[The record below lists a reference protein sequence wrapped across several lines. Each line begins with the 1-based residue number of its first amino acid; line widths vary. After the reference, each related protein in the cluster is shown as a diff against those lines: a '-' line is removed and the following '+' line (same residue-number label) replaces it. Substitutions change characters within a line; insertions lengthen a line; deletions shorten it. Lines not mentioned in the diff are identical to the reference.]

1 MKRILKLLL
10 VVIVAFLITTG
21 CTKKE
26 ETVTSKEKEVKIIIY
41 DKNKEVIYDETVLTN
56 KELLIDVLKEQDEID
71 LKTEN
76 GQYGEYILSI
86 NDIEQ
91 GDNYYWTYYVN
102 EEYAS
107 VGVSQYKIKNNEK
120 YEFKIEEM

>member
-1 MKRILKLLL
+1 MKRIVKILS
-10 VVIVAFLITTG
+10 VVIAVFLIATG
-21 CTKKE
+21 CTKKD
-26 ETVTSKEKEVKIIIY
+26 ETVKHQEKKVQIIIY
-41 DKNKEVIYDETVLTN
+41 NKNKDIIYDENVSTK
-56 KELLIDVLKEQDEID
+56 KELLIEVLKEQDEID
-71 LKTEN
+71 LKTED

-91 GDNYYWTYYVN
+91 GDNYYWTYYIN

-120 YEFKIEEM
+120 YEFKIEKM

>member
-1 MKRILKLLL
+1 MKRIVKILL
-10 VVIVAFLITTG
+10 VVIAVFLIATG
-21 CTKKE
+21 CTKND
-26 ETVTSKEKEVKIIIY
+26 ETVKHQEKKVQIIIY
-41 DKNKEVIYDETVLTN
+41 NKNKDIIYDENVSTK
-56 KELLIDVLKEQDEID
+56 KELLIEVLKEQDEID
-71 LKTEN
+71 LKTED

-91 GDNYYWTYYVN
+91 GDNYYWTYYIN

-120 YEFKIEEM
+120 YEFKIEKM

>member
-1 MKRILKLLL
+1 MKRILNLLL
-10 VVIVAFLITTG
+10 VFIVAFFIATG
-21 CTKKE
+21 CTKNE
-26 ETVTSKEKEVKIIIY
+26 EITKTKEKEVQIIIY
-41 DKNKEVIYDETVLTN
+41 DKNKETIYDETVLTK

-71 LKTEN
+71 LKTED

-91 GDNYYWTYYVN
+91 GDNYYWIYYVN

>member
-1 MKRILKLLL
+1 MKKVVKLLL
-10 VVIVAFLITTG
+10 VVIVAIFIATG

-26 ETVTSKEKEVKIIIY
+26 EAVKQKEKEVQIIIY
-41 DKNKEVIYDETVLTN
+41 DKDKKVIYDETVSTK
-56 KELLIDVLKEQDEID
+56 KELLIEVLKEQDEID
-71 LKTEN
+71 VKTED

-91 GDNYYWTYYVN
+91 GNNYYWTYYIN